1 MGTSKDTKC
10 PDVMVV
16 LVNYGKPLPYYR
28 IDIKFGG
35 VVDQP
40 LSLNSLPTAFRY
52 QFSNKVEKLQ
62 AEKAANDYLKVVQE
76 YIDGFRGSLLDV

>member
-1 MGTSKDTKC
+1 MTTPIKC

-28 IDIKFGG
+28 IDIQFSE
-35 VVDQP
+35 VVEQP
-40 LSLNSLPTAFRY
+40 MSLNSLPTAFRY
-52 QFSNKVEKLQ
+52 QFSNKAEKLQ

>member
-1 MGTSKDTKC
+1 MDTSKDIKY

-52 QFSNKVEKLQ
+52 PFSNKAEKLQ

-76 YIDGFRGSLLDV
+76 YIDSFRGSLLDV